1 MSGHHLP
8 LKNHKRVT
16 LTTVF
21 LAIISM
27 IAVVI
32 LAKRFMYGLGEVTNL
47 NDGYPWG
54 IWVVYD
60 VVVGTGFA
68 CGGYALALIVYI
80 ANKGKYHP
88 LVRPALLASL
98 FGYTLGG
105 ISAFIDMGRYWNF
118 YNMFLPS
125 QMNLNSVML
134 EVGLCVTAYC
144 IVLFIEFMPT
154 FLEHYKM
161 EKLKAK
167 LDKVLFIFIAI
178 GVLLPTMHQSSLGSL
193 LIAMGFKVDALWQSA
208 QLMPLFAIITAMTM
222 GFSIV
227 IFEASLVTVGFRRSS
242 ETHLLKGLGKMIQ
255 VMLAVF
261 LLLRFGDLLF
271 RGALPNVFN
280 SGFLSL
286 MFLIETAL
294 FVVPLMILSSPQ
306 RRNRGSSLMIA
317 AVSMLFAG
325 ALYRFNAFLIGWTPN
340 AGDSFIYFPSVEELM
355 VSIGVIAMEIL
366 GYLII
371 VKWLPVLPADH
382 GAASAESHETETAS
396 AELSSAK
403 PQQEHA

>member
-1 MSGHHLP
+1 MSAHEHKALANKKLITLP
-8 LKNHKRVT
+8 T
-16 LTTVF
+16 F
-21 LAIISM
+21 ILAVISF

-32 LAKRFMYGLGEVTNL
+32 LAKRFIYGLGAVTNL

-60 VVVGTGFA
+60 VVVGTGLA
-68 CGGYALALIVYI
+68 CGGYAMALVVYI

-144 IVLFIEFMPT
+144 TVLFIEFAPT
-154 FLEHYKM
+154 FLERFKKYN
-161 EKLKAK
+161 LKAK
-167 LDKVLFIFIAI
+167 LDKVLFIFIAV

-193 LIAMGFKVDALWQSA
+193 LIAMGYKVDPLWQSLH
-208 QLMPLFAIITAMTM
+208 LMPLFAILTAMAM

-227 IFEASLVTVGFRRSS
+227 IFEASLVTVGFRRHS
-242 ETHLLKGLGKMIQ
+242 ETHLLKGLGKVVQ
-255 VMLAVF
+255 ALLAVF
-261 LLLRFGDLLF
+261 LILRFSDLVMRDALL
-271 RGALPNVFN
+271 GAFAGNLKSN
-280 SGFLSL
+280 
-286 MFLIETAL
+286 MFLLEIAL
-294 FVVPLMILSSPQ
+294 FIIPLLILSIDKY
-306 RRNRGSSLMIA
+306 RNKGSYLFIA
-317 AVSMLFAG
+317 GFTMLCAG

-340 AGDSFIYFPSVEELM
+340 ANDTMVYFPSSQELL
-355 VSIGVIAMEIL
+355 VSIGIIAMEIL
-366 GYLII
+366 GYILF
-371 VKWLPVLPADH
+371 VKLLPVLPDEEH
-382 GAASAESHETETAS
+382 
-396 AELSSAK
+396 
-403 PQQEHA
+403 EHA

>member
-1 MSGHHLP
+1 MSEHQALTNRKLFTLP
-8 LKNHKRVT
+8 T
-16 LTTVF
+16 F
-21 LAIISM
+21 ILAVISF
-27 IAVVI
+27 IALVI
-32 LAKRFMYGLGEVTNL
+32 LAKRFMYGLGAVTNL

-60 VVVGTGFA
+60 VVVGTGLA

-144 IVLFIEFMPT
+144 IVLFLEFAPT
-154 FLEHYKM
+154 LLERFKM
-161 EKLKAK
+161 YGLKEK
-167 LDKVLFIFIAI
+167 LDKLLFVFIAI

-193 LIAMGFKVDALWQSA
+193 LIAMGYKVDILWQSSY
-208 QLMPLFAIITAMTM
+208 LMPLFAILTAMTM

-227 IFEASLVTVGFRRSS
+227 IFEASIVTVGFKRHS
-242 ETHLLKGLGKMIQ
+242 ETHLLKGLGKVIHTL
-255 VMLAVF
+255 LAVF
-261 LLLRFGDLLF
+261 LILRFGDLIMRDAF
-271 RGALPNVFN
+271 SSAFTGSFKAN
-280 SGFLSL
+280 
-286 MFLIETAL
+286 MFLIETLL
-294 FVVPLMILSSPQ
+294 FIVPLVILSSSKHK
-306 RRNRGSSLMIA
+306 NKGSSLFIA
-317 AVSMLFAG
+317 AFSMLCAG

-340 AGDSFIYFPSVEELM
+340 ATDTVIYFPSSQELL
-355 VSIGVIAMEIL
+355 VSIGIIAMEIL
-366 GYLII
+366 GYILL
-371 VKWLPVLPADH
+371 VKLLPVLPK
-382 GAASAESHETETAS
+382 E
-396 AELSSAK
+396 
-403 PQQEHA
+403 EHA

>member
-1 MSGHHLP
+1 MSEHQALTNRKLFTLP
-8 LKNHKRVT
+8 T
-16 LTTVF
+16 F
-21 LAIISM
+21 ILAVISF
-27 IAVVI
+27 IALVI
-32 LAKRFMYGLGEVTNL
+32 LAKRFMYGLGAVTNL

-60 VVVGTGFA
+60 VVVGTGLA

-144 IVLFIEFMPT
+144 IVLFIEFAPT
-154 FLEHYKM
+154 LLERFKM
-161 EKLKAK
+161 YGLKEK
-167 LDKVLFIFIAI
+167 LDKLLFVFIAI

-193 LIAMGFKVDALWQSA
+193 LIAMGYKVDILWQSSY
-208 QLMPLFAIITAMTM
+208 LMPLFAILTAMTM

-227 IFEASLVTVGFRRSS
+227 IFEASMVTVGFKRHS
-242 ETHLLKGLGKMIQ
+242 ETHLLKGLGKVIQ
-255 VMLAVF
+255 TLLAVF
-261 LLLRFGDLLF
+261 LILRFGDLIMRDAF
-271 RGALPNVFN
+271 SSAFTGSFKAN
-280 SGFLSL
+280 
-286 MFLIETAL
+286 MFLIETIL
-294 FVVPLMILSSPQ
+294 FIVPLVILSSSKHK
-306 RRNRGSSLMIA
+306 NKGSSLFIA
-317 AVSMLFAG
+317 AFCMLCAG

-340 AGDSFIYFPSVEELM
+340 ASDTVVYFPSSQELL
-355 VSIGVIAMEIL
+355 VSIGIIAMEVL
-366 GYLII
+366 GYILL
-371 VKWLPVLPADH
+371 VKLLPVLPK
-382 GAASAESHETETAS
+382 E
-396 AELSSAK
+396 
-403 PQQEHA
+403 EHA

>member
-1 MSGHHLP
+1 MSEHQALTNRKLFTLP
-8 LKNHKRVT
+8 T
-16 LTTVF
+16 F
-21 LAIISM
+21 ILAVISF
-27 IAVVI
+27 IALVI
-32 LAKRFMYGLGEVTNL
+32 LAKRFMYGLGAVTNL

-60 VVVGTGFA
+60 VVVGTGLA

-144 IVLFIEFMPT
+144 IVLFLEFAPT
-154 FLEHYKM
+154 LLERFKM
-161 EKLKAK
+161 YGLKEK
-167 LDKVLFIFIAI
+167 LDKLLFVFIAI

-193 LIAMGFKVDALWQSA
+193 LIAMGYKVDILWQSSY
-208 QLMPLFAIITAMTM
+208 LMPLFAILTAMTM

-227 IFEASLVTVGFRRSS
+227 IFEASMVTVGFKRHS
-242 ETHLLKGLGKMIQ
+242 ETHLLKGLGKVIQ
-255 VMLAVF
+255 TLLAVF
-261 LLLRFGDLLF
+261 LILRFGDLIMRDAF
-271 RGALPNVFN
+271 SSAFTGSFKAN
-280 SGFLSL
+280 
-286 MFLIETAL
+286 MFLIETIL
-294 FVVPLMILSSPQ
+294 FIVPLVVLSSSKHK
-306 RRNRGSSLMIA
+306 NKGSSLFIA
-317 AVSMLFAG
+317 AFSMLCAG

-340 AGDSFIYFPSVEELM
+340 ATDSVIYFPSSQELL
-355 VSIGVIAMEIL
+355 VSIGIIAMEIL
-366 GYLII
+366 GYILL
-371 VKWLPVLPADH
+371 VKLLPVLPK
-382 GAASAESHETETAS
+382 E
-396 AELSSAK
+396 
-403 PQQEHA
+403 EHA

>member
-1 MSGHHLP
+1 MSEHLP
-8 LKNHKRVT
+8 LKRKLITGPTIV
-16 LTTVF
+16 
-21 LAIISM
+21 LAILSL
-27 IAVVI
+27 IAVVL
-32 LAKRFMYGLGEVTNL
+32 LAKRFIFGLGAVTNL

-68 CGGYALALIVYI
+68 CGGYALALVVYI

-118 YNMFLPS
+118 YNMFNPN

-144 IVLFIEFMPT
+144 IVLLIEFAPA
-154 FLEHYKM
+154 FLEHFKWHG
-161 EKLKAK
+161 LRAK
-167 LDKVLFIFIAI
+167 LEKVLFVFIAI
-178 GVLLPTMHQSSLGSL
+178 GALLPSMHQSSLGSL
-193 LIAMGFKVDALWQSA
+193 LIAMGYKVDGLWQSLH
-208 QLMPLFAIITAMTM
+208 LMPVFALWTAITM

-227 IFEASLVTVGFRRSS
+227 IFEASFVTVGLRRPS
-242 ETHLLKGLGKMIQ
+242 ESHLLRGLGKIIM
-255 VMLAVF
+255 VMLGGF
-261 LLLRFGDLLF
+261 LVLRFGDLLM
-271 RGALPNVFN
+271 RDQLARAFN
-280 SGFLSL
+280 GSFKSN
-286 MFLIETAL
+286 MFLLEVML
-294 FVVPLMILSSPQ
+294 FVVPLVILANSEWRQ
-306 RRNRGSSLMIA
+306 RGSKLLIA

-340 AGDSFIYFPSVEELM
+340 AGDSFVYFPSTEELL

-366 GYLII
+366 GYLIF
-371 VKWLPVLPADH
+371 VKIFPVLPADH
-382 GAASAESHETETAS
+382 AHQV
-396 AELSSAK
+396 SS
-403 PQQEHA
+403 QH

>member
-1 MSGHHLP
+1 MSEHQALTNRKLFTLP
-8 LKNHKRVT
+8 T
-16 LTTVF
+16 F
-21 LAIISM
+21 ILAVISF
-27 IAVVI
+27 IALVI
-32 LAKRFMYGLGEVTNL
+32 LAKRFMYGLGAVTNL

-60 VVVGTGFA
+60 VVVGTGLA

-144 IVLFIEFMPT
+144 IVLFIEFAPT
-154 FLEHYKM
+154 LLERFKM
-161 EKLKAK
+161 YGLKEK
-167 LDKVLFIFIAI
+167 LDKLLFVFIAI

-193 LIAMGFKVDALWQSA
+193 LIAMGYKVDILWQSSY
-208 QLMPLFAIITAMTM
+208 LMPLFAILTAMTM

-227 IFEASLVTVGFRRSS
+227 IFEASMVTVGFKRHS
-242 ETHLLKGLGKMIQ
+242 ETHLLKGLGKVIQ
-255 VMLAVF
+255 TLLAVF
-261 LLLRFGDLLF
+261 LILRFGDLIMRDAF
-271 RGALPNVFN
+271 SNAFTGSFKAN
-280 SGFLSL
+280 
-286 MFLIETAL
+286 MFLIETIL
-294 FVVPLMILSSPQ
+294 FIVPLVILSSSKHK
-306 RRNRGSSLMIA
+306 NKGSSLFIA
-317 AVSMLFAG
+317 AFCMLCAG

-340 AGDSFIYFPSVEELM
+340 ATDSVIYFPSSQELL
-355 VSIGVIAMEIL
+355 VSIGIIAMEVL
-366 GYLII
+366 GYILL
-371 VKWLPVLPADH
+371 VKLLPVLPK
-382 GAASAESHETETAS
+382 E
-396 AELSSAK
+396 
-403 PQQEHA
+403 EHA

>member
-1 MSGHHLP
+1 MSEHQALTNRKLFTLP
-8 LKNHKRVT
+8 T
-16 LTTVF
+16 F
-21 LAIISM
+21 ILAVISF
-27 IAVVI
+27 IALVI
-32 LAKRFMYGLGEVTNL
+32 LAKRFMYGLGAVTNL

-60 VVVGTGFA
+60 VVVGTGLA

-144 IVLFIEFMPT
+144 IVLFIEFAPT
-154 FLEHYKM
+154 LLERFKM
-161 EKLKAK
+161 YGLKEK
-167 LDKVLFIFIAI
+167 LDKLLFVFIAI

-193 LIAMGFKVDALWQSA
+193 LIAMGYKVDILWQSSY
-208 QLMPLFAIITAMTM
+208 LMPLFAILTAMTM

-227 IFEASLVTVGFRRSS
+227 IFEASMVTVGFKRHS
-242 ETHLLKGLGKMIQ
+242 ETHLLKGLGKVIQ
-255 VMLAVF
+255 TLLAVF
-261 LLLRFGDLLF
+261 LILRFGDLIMRDAF
-271 RGALPNVFN
+271 SSAFTGSFKAN
-280 SGFLSL
+280 
-286 MFLIETAL
+286 MFLIETIL
-294 FVVPLMILSSPQ
+294 FIVPLVILSSSKHK
-306 RRNRGSSLMIA
+306 NKGSSLFIA
-317 AVSMLFAG
+317 AFCMLCAG

-340 AGDSFIYFPSVEELM
+340 ATDSVIYFPSSQELL
-355 VSIGVIAMEIL
+355 VSIGIIAMEVL
-366 GYLII
+366 GYILL
-371 VKWLPVLPADH
+371 VKLLPVLPK
-382 GAASAESHETETAS
+382 E
-396 AELSSAK
+396 
-403 PQQEHA
+403 EHA

>member
-1 MSGHHLP
+1 MSEHQALSNKKLFTLP
-8 LKNHKRVT
+8 T
-16 LTTVF
+16 LI
-21 LAIISM
+21 LAVISF

-32 LAKRFMYGLGEVTNL
+32 LAKRFIYGLGAVTNL

-60 VVVGTGFA
+60 VVVGTGLA
-68 CGGYALALIVYI
+68 CGGYAMALVVYI

-144 IVLFIEFMPT
+144 IVLFIEFAPV
-154 FLEHYKM
+154 FFERFKM
-161 EKLKAK
+161 HGLREK

-193 LIAMGFKVDALWQSA
+193 LIAMGYKVDILWQSSY
-208 QLMPLFAIITAMTM
+208 LMPLFAILTALAM

-227 IFEASLVTVGFRRSS
+227 IFEASMVTVGFKRHS
-242 ETHLLKGLGKMIQ
+242 ETHLLKGLGKVIQ
-255 VMLAVF
+255 TLLAVF
-261 LLLRFGDLLF
+261 LILRFGDLIM
-271 RGALPNVFN
+271 RDALSSAF
-280 SGFLSL
+280 SGTFKAN
-286 MFLIETAL
+286 MFLLESLL
-294 FVVPLMILSSPQ
+294 FIVPLVILSSSKQ
-306 RRNRGSSLMIA
+306 RNKGSRLFIA
-317 AVSMLFAG
+317 GFSMLFAG

-340 AGDSFIYFPSVEELM
+340 ATDTVVYFPSSQELL
-355 VSIGVIAMEIL
+355 VSIGIIAMEIL
-366 GYLII
+366 AYILF
-371 VKWLPVLPADH
+371 VKMLPVLPK
-382 GAASAESHETETAS
+382 E
-396 AELSSAK
+396 
-403 PQQEHA
+403 EHA

>member
-1 MSGHHLP
+1 MSGHHQPLSNRKLITLP
-8 LKNHKRVT
+8 SLI
-16 LTTVF
+16 
-21 LAIISM
+21 LAVLAF
-27 IAVVI
+27 IALVL
-32 LAKRFMYGLGEVTNL
+32 LAKRFAFGLGSVTNL

-54 IWVVYD
+54 LWVVYD

-68 CGGYALALIVYI
+68 CGGYALALVVYI

-118 YNMFLPS
+118 YNMFLPD

-144 IVLFIEFMPT
+144 TVLFIEFMPAVA
-154 FLEHYKM
+154 EHYRM
-161 EKLKAK
+161 QKLKA
-167 LDKVLFIFIAI
+167 LLEKVLFIFIAI

-193 LIAMGFKVDALWQSA
+193 LIAMGYKVDPLWQSL
-208 QLMPLFAIITAMTM
+208 QLQPLFAILTAITL

-227 IFEASLVTVGFRRSS
+227 IFEASFVTVGFKRSS
-242 ETHLLKGLGKMIQ
+242 ETHILKGLGKMIQ
-255 VMLAVF
+255 VMLSVY
-261 LLLRFGDLLF
+261 LVIRFGDLAM
-271 RGALPNVFN
+271 RGVLPNIFDG
-280 SGFLSL
+280 SFRSF
-286 MFLIETAL
+286 MFMVETAL
-294 FVVPLMILSSPQ
+294 FVVPLVILSSPQ
-306 RRNRGSSLMIA
+306 RRNRGSMLLIA

-340 AGDSFIYFPSVEELM
+340 ASNSFVYFPSTEEFL
-355 VSIGVIAMEIL
+355 VSIGIIAMEIL

-371 VKWLPVLPADH
+371 VKWLPILPVDHAEPH
-382 GAASAESHETETAS
+382 GAESSQPEQA
-396 AELSSAK
+396 
-403 PQQEHA
+403 

>member
-1 MSGHHLP
+1 MSEHQALTNRKLFTLP
-8 LKNHKRVT
+8 T
-16 LTTVF
+16 F
-21 LAIISM
+21 ILAVISF
-27 IAVVI
+27 IALVI
-32 LAKRFMYGLGEVTNL
+32 LAKRFMYGLGAVTNL

-60 VVVGTGFA
+60 VVVGTGLA

-144 IVLFIEFMPT
+144 IVLFLEFAPT
-154 FLEHYKM
+154 LLERFKM
-161 EKLKAK
+161 YGLKEK
-167 LDKVLFIFIAI
+167 LDKLLFVFIAI

-193 LIAMGFKVDALWQSA
+193 LIAMGYKVDILWQSSY
-208 QLMPLFAIITAMTM
+208 LMPLFAILTAMTM

-227 IFEASLVTVGFRRSS
+227 IFEASMVTVGFKRHS
-242 ETHLLKGLGKMIQ
+242 ETHLLKGLGKVIQ
-255 VMLAVF
+255 TLLAVF
-261 LLLRFGDLLF
+261 LILRFGDLIMRDAF
-271 RGALPNVFN
+271 SSAFTGSFKAN
-280 SGFLSL
+280 
-286 MFLIETAL
+286 MFLIETIL
-294 FVVPLMILSSPQ
+294 FIVPLVILSSSKHK
-306 RRNRGSSLMIA
+306 NKGSSLFVA
-317 AVSMLFAG
+317 AFSMLCAG

-340 AGDSFIYFPSVEELM
+340 ATDTVVYFPSSQELL
-355 VSIGVIAMEIL
+355 VSIGIIAMEIL
-366 GYLII
+366 GYVLL
-371 VKWLPVLPADH
+371 VKLLPVLPK
-382 GAASAESHETETAS
+382 E
-396 AELSSAK
+396 
-403 PQQEHA
+403 EHA

>member
-1 MSGHHLP
+1 MSGHHQPLNRKLITLP
-8 LKNHKRVT
+8 T
-16 LTTVF
+16 LV
-21 LAIISM
+21 LAILSF
-27 IAVVI
+27 IALLI
-32 LAKRFMYGLGEVTNL
+32 LAKRFALGLGSVTNL

-68 CGGYALALIVYI
+68 CGGYALALVVYI

-118 YNMFLPS
+118 YNMFLPE

-144 IVLFIEFMPT
+144 IVLFIEFMPAL
-154 FLEHYKM
+154 LEHYQL
-161 EKLKAK
+161 EKAK
-167 LDKVLFIFIAI
+167 ARLDKVLFIIIAI

-193 LIAMGFKVDALWQSA
+193 LIAMGFKVDVLWQSSY
-208 QLMPLFAIITAMTM
+208 LMPLFAILTAMTM

-227 IFEASLVTVGFRRSS
+227 IFEASFVTVGLKRDS
-242 ETHLLKGLGKMIQ
+242 EAHLLRGLGRIIQ
-255 VMLAVF
+255 V
-261 LLLRFGDLLF
+261 LLGVVLILRFGDLLY
-271 RGALPNVFN
+271 RGALPAVFN
-280 SGFLSL
+280 GSFKSF

-294 FVVPLMILSSPQ
+294 FVVPLVILSSGKH
-306 RRNRGSSLMIA
+306 RNRGSMLLIA

-340 AGDSFIYFPSVEELM
+340 AGSSYVYFPSAEELL
-355 VSIGVIAMEIL
+355 VSIGIVAMEIL
-366 GYLII
+366 GYLLI
-371 VKWLPVLPADH
+371 VKWLPILPAHAEVKKQTAIKTDPSVNKPP
-382 GAASAESHETETAS
+382 AEQASVEVGS
-396 AELSSAK
+396 
-403 PQQEHA
+403 